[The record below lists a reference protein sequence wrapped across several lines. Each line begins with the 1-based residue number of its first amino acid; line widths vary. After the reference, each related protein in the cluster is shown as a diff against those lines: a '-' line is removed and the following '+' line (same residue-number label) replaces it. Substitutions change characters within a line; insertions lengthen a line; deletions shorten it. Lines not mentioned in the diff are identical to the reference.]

1 MSYREKG
8 GWPSSHR
15 PQNLLLPLLMLLPQ
29 LRRVPPVGPGIH
41 PCSHVSCRG
50 GTARTHTS
58 PPLHC
63 RLPPPHPHSAPA
75 PAPAP
80 APALARSPL
89 PRAALLSA
97 SPTLLAAPPFP
108 RTAAPRTRGT
118 VPAPLAVARPPA
130 PRRRGLPRP
139 RHRPRPRFRCRRPT
153 APAASQATARDSL
166 TPPARPVAAE
176 GLQWRARGLK
186 WRLLRC
192 GVAVCGWEL
201 CSD

>member
-80 APALARSPL
+80 APALAPDVALILILPFPL
-89 PRAALLSA
+89 ASAPDLVGEHCGSASRGARGAVDQRYAAAPDAFVDKVRRLAERAAHLGRLFFVVANICRDRGPGSDSGSGSGIGLRNSVPPGRPLLI
-97 SPTLLAAPPFP
+97 
-108 RTAAPRTRGT
+108 
-118 VPAPLAVARPPA
+118 VANV
-130 PRRRGLPRP
+130 
-139 RHRPRPRFRCRRPT
+139 HW
-153 APAASQATARDSL
+153 
-166 TPPARPVAAE
+166 V
-176 GLQWRARGLK
+176 
-186 WRLLRC
+186 
-192 GVAVCGWEL
+192 GW
-201 CSD
+201 